1 MTGRKE
7 IFQKSMSQGHSAAWD
22 QKWEQAAGFYQNA
35 LEEFPEDAQALLSYG
50 LALLE
55 LQDYQ
60 GAMEAY
66 SRASQAAPD
75 DPIPMEKVAQ
85 ISEYNGDEG
94 RACEAAMRAAS
105 LYVKKGDVDKAI
117 ENWSLITRV
126 DPEHLMAHSRLAVTH
141 ERLGHKKQAI
151 SEYLAIASLLQAQ
164 SKKGEAVQVIK
175 HALQLD
181 PNNENARQT
190 MTLLHNDQPLPK
202 PTRPRVTTGSLGVQS
217 PPLLA
222 EPKGEESDIPE
233 MDPIEEA
240 RKAALAELAN
250 TLFELSEEQE
260 EAPRIRRGLSEIT
273 QGSDEERGA
282 SERMNMVYRLRQ
294 AIDLQTQEE
303 DAAAA
308 EELDQVVEMGL
319 DIPAIQFTLG
329 LLHTRTGRLES
340 GMRLLQR
347 AVNNAD
353 YALGARLL
361 LGQLLTE
368 RENYKK
374 AALEYLEAL
383 KIADSEIVPENK
395 ADSLRQLYEPL
406 IEAHMQ
412 DANDEDHEQL
422 AKNVAE
428 LLMREDWRRNMERA
442 RRELPITDPDAP
454 PAPIAEVLTQA
465 QSGQIVSALT
475 NIHQHARNGFLRV
488 AMDEAYRALDYAPT
502 YLPLHSLM
510 GELLLKQGRTE
521 DSITKFTT
529 VANAYSSRG
538 DSVRATELFHRI
550 LQLSPMDLE
559 TRRLLISQLIASGDI
574 ETALEEFIE
583 LADVYARLAESD
595 TARGIFTE
603 AYRLAQGSNVDNIWK
618 SRILHRIA
626 DLDLQRLD
634 WRRAMQV
641 YQQIR
646 ELVPDDLTARIN
658 LIDLNLRMG
667 QVLPALE
674 EIDQFLSFLQLQG
687 DFETMGKALDRLST
701 DYPDNTE
708 ILKRT
713 AMGYQQIGRK
723 KDAVER
729 WDRIGELALKIE
741 DQGEAISAVQ
751 AIIALNPEN
760 VEEYRQLLAELSG

>member
-1 MTGRKE
+1 MTGRKDV
-7 IFQKSMSQGHSAAWD
+7 FQKAMSQGHSAAWD

-35 LEEFPEDAQALLSYG
+35 LEEIPDDAQALLSYG

-66 SRASQAAPD
+66 SKASQVSPD

-85 ISEYNGDEG
+85 ISEYNGAEAQ
-94 RACEAAMRAAS
+94 ACEAAMRAAS

-141 ERLGHKKQAI
+141 ERLGRKNQAI

-181 PNNENARQT
+181 PNHENARQT

-202 PTRPRVTTGSLGVQS
+202 PTRPRVTTGSLGVQA

-222 EPKGEESDIPE
+222 EPKLEEAGAPE
-233 MDPIEEA
+233 IDPIEEA
-240 RKAALAELAN
+240 RKTALAGLAN
-250 TLFELSEEQE
+250 TLFELSEDRE

-294 AIDLQTQEE
+294 AIDFQTQGE
-303 DAAAA
+303 DEAAA

-329 LLHTRTGRLES
+329 LLHTRTDRLES

-347 AVNNAD
+347 SVNHTD

-361 LGQLLTE
+361 LGQLLTD
-368 RENYKK
+368 RGRSKS

-383 KIADSEIVPENK
+383 RIADSAVVPAEK
-395 ADSLRQLYEPL
+395 SDALRQLYEPL

-412 DANDEDHEQL
+412 DAKEEDHKRL
-422 AKNVAE
+422 AANVAE
-428 LLMREDWRRNMERA
+428 LLMRADWRKNLERA
-442 RRELPITDPDAP
+442 RRELPITDSDAP
-454 PAPIAEVLTQA
+454 PPPIAEVLTQA

-538 DSVRATELFHRI
+538 DSVRATELFQRI
-550 LQLSPMDLE
+550 LQLSPMDLD
-559 TRRLLISQLIASGDI
+559 TRRRLISQLIASGDI
-574 ETALEEFIE
+574 EAALEEYLG
-583 LADVYARLAESD
+583 LADIYARLAESD
-595 TARGIFTE
+595 AARDIFTE
-603 AYRLAQGSNVDNIWK
+603 AYRLAQGSNVDNEWNA
-618 SRILHRIA
+618 RILHQIA

-641 YQQIR
+641 FQQIR
-646 ELVPDDLTARIN
+646 ELVPDDLTARTN
-658 LIDLNLRMG
+658 LVDLNLRMG
-667 QVLPALE
+667 QVVQALE
-674 EIDQFLSFLQLQG
+674 EVDQFLGFLQLQG
-687 DFETMGKALDRLST
+687 DFEAMGTALDQLSSN
-701 DYPDNTE
+701 YPDNSE
-708 ILKRT
+708 ILKRM
-713 AMGYQQIGRK
+713 AKGYQQIGRK

-741 DQGEAISAVQ
+741 DQGEAINAVQ
-751 AIIALNPEN
+751 AIIALDPEN
-760 VEEYRQLLAELSG
+760 VDEYRQLLAELSS